1 MSTKQNGPHKDEPQ
15 KFHTEDSSITPAMPR
30 PSTRLALVLAA
41 LRNGQTLTQA
51 ETLRRGW
58 GWRLAAD
65 VFALR
70 EKGWQIVS
78 EEIHQAQ
85 GNPIARYWLPANKRG
100 AVE

>member
-1 MSTKQNGPHKDEPQ
+1 MKANKKAPHNDEAQ
-15 KFHTEDSSITPAMPR
+15 ENHTPNFNIMPR
-30 PSTRLALVLAA
+30 PNTRRAAVLSALMEG
-41 LRNGQTLTQA
+41 RTLTQA
-51 ETLRRGW
+51 QTLGMGW

-78 EEIHQAQ
+78 EEIQQAQ

-100 AVE
+100 AK